1 MLKCKHRVVRRVILG
16 YLITQ
21 QVCTCIERSFR
32 VISLIQ
38 SYIQIE
44 LIGHQLSRHISQ
56 HLGSFEDFI
65 RQHERACA
73 EMNQLQEDLKRKSQE
88 IERARCELEVLR
100 YRIPPSH
107 QTFMVESL
115 VSTSEAKIKELEKR
129 MIEVKANIEDYGRK
143 SKSSKSAIAELLE
156 EDQTV
161 REHEMAAL
169 LEAQQRQMAILENKL
184 LTATRV
190 KDDEIK
196 RYKTR
201 LNLQRIKLT
210 TEHREACEKQEMY
223 YMKSLREIEGRC
235 QKALKSAETQHV
247 TELQSKNQKI
257 GDLESKVKK
266 LEAQL
271 LVRQSTVQKRFR
283 KWFRRK
289 KSTIIDE
296 SKCSGTVQKSDL
308 SGELTNDSEP
318 PKYLIH
324 PTKVQDQASHAST
337 ISPPFYYDQYS
348 LHSLPAMHFR
358 EILEQEGQDQSNPY
372 HTSPNQVISPQ
383 ESEDSAKGYRSE
395 PEDDDIALLLNPR
408 IDSTTAVV

>member
-1 MLKCKHRVVRRVILG
+1 M
-16 YLITQ
+16 
-21 QVCTCIERSFR
+21 
-32 VISLIQ
+32 
-38 SYIQIE
+38 QIE
-44 LIGHQLSRHISQ
+44 LTGHQLSRFLSQ
-56 HLGSFEDFI
+56 HLGSFEQFA
-65 RQHERACA
+65 RQHERACT
-73 EMNQLQEDLKRKSQE
+73 EMNQLQEDLRRKSQE

-107 QTFMVESL
+107 RVSMVVSL
-115 VSTSEAKIKELEKR
+115 VSASEAKIKELEER
-129 MIEVKANIEDYGRK
+129 MIEVKAIIEDYGRK
-143 SKSSKSAIAELLE
+143 SRSSKRAIAELV

-161 REHEMAAL
+161 RVHEVTAL
-169 LEAQQRQMAILENKL
+169 LEVQQRRMAILEKKL
-184 LTATRV
+184 LTVTRA

-196 RYKTR
+196 RYETR

-210 TEHREACEKQEMY
+210 NEHRAACEKQEMY
-223 YMKSLREIEGRC
+223 YVKTLREIEGRC
-235 QKALKSAETQHV
+235 QKALKSAETQHG

-257 GDLESKVKK
+257 RDLESKVEK

-271 LVRQSTVQKRFR
+271 LVRQSAVQKRFR

-308 SGELTNDSEP
+308 SGELTNASEP
-318 PKYLIH
+318 PKYSIH
-324 PTKVQDQASHAST
+324 PTKAQDQVSHAST

-358 EILEQEGQDQSNPY
+358 GILEQEGQDQSNPY
-372 HTSPNQVISPQ
+372 RACPNQVISPQ
-383 ESEDSAKGYRSE
+383 EPEDSAKGYRSE

-408 IDSTTAVV
+408 IDSTTAAV